1 MMSGGFVSPEQPG
14 SARLLRRQEGFAMKK
29 GKIFESTRA
38 RKEAMAAYIFV
49 APTIIGLL
57 ILNFYPIISTFYLSF
72 CKTGDFGLNNTF
84 VGLNN
89 FVRLFKD
96 PDIPRSL
103 VNTFRYAFVQV
114 TFSISISLVLA
125 VLVNRKMK
133 GVSIYRTIY
142 FLPMICAPA
151 AIAMVWR
158 WMYNSDFGLL
168 NRVLGTNISWTTDP
182 KIAWICV
189 AIVGIWSSIGYNMV
203 LLLGGLQ
210 DIPKDYY
217 EAASIDGATGIDA
230 FFHVTI
236 PLLSPT
242 LFFIIQTGI
251 IGALQLFDL
260 PYMIVDE
267 SSRAVNSVKSVT
279 YLFYQHSFKKGD
291 RGYGSAIVIFM
302 MVVIAIITWLI
313 QKTEKKWVHYN

>member
-1 MMSGGFVSPEQPG
+1 
-14 SARLLRRQEGFAMKK
+14 MKQK
-29 GKIFESTRA
+29 KLFETTRA
-38 RKEAMAAYIFV
+38 RKEAQWAYFMV
-49 APTIIGLL
+49 APTLIGLL
-57 ILNFYPIISTFYLSF
+57 LLNFYPIIQTFWLSF

-84 VGLNN
+84 IGLQN
-89 FVRLFKD
+89 FIDLIHD
-96 PDIPRSL
+96 PEIPQAL
-103 VNTFRYAFVQV
+103 VNTFRYALVQV
-114 TFSISISLVLA
+114 TFSIAISLVLA

-133 GVSIYRTIY
+133 GVTIYRTIY

-158 WMYNSDFGLL
+158 WMFNQDFGIL
-168 NRVLGTNISWTTDP
+168 NKMLGTNISWTTDP
-182 KIAWICV
+182 NIAWICV
-189 AIVGIWSSIGYNMV
+189 AVVGIWSSLGYNMV

-210 DIPKDYY
+210 DIPKDFY
-217 EAASIDGATGIDA
+217 EAAEIDGATGIKQ
-230 FFHVTI
+230 FFHITI

-260 PYMIVDE
+260 PYMIIDE
-267 SSRAVNSVKSVT
+267 SIRAVKSVKSVT
-279 YLFYQHSFKKGD
+279 YLFYQHSFERGE

-302 MVVIAIITWLI
+302 MVVISIITWVI

>member
-1 MMSGGFVSPEQPG
+1 MIDSKEKDMS
-14 SARLLRRQEGFAMKK
+14 MKK
-29 GKIFESTRA
+29 KLFPSPRA
-38 RKEAMAAYIFV
+38 WKEAKAAYLFV
-49 APTIIGLL
+49 APTLIGLL

-84 VGLNN
+84 AGLVNYA
-89 FVRLFKD
+89 RLIRD
-96 PDIPRSL
+96 PDIPQSL
-103 VNTFRYAFVQV
+103 LNTFRYALVQV
-114 TFSISISLVLA
+114 SFSISLSLVLA
-125 VLVNRKMK
+125 VLVNRKMRA
-133 GVSIYRTIY
+133 VSVYRTIY

-158 WMYNSDFGLL
+158 WMFNSDFGLL
-168 NRVLGTNISWTTDP
+168 NKLLGTHISWTTNP
-182 KIAWICV
+182 NTAWLCV
-189 AIVGIWSSIGYNMV
+189 AVVGVWSSLGYNMV
-203 LLLGGLQ
+203 LLRGGLQ

-217 EAASIDGATGIDA
+217 EAAAIDGASGIDA

-260 PYMIVDE
+260 PYMIIDE
-267 SSRAVNSVKSVT
+267 SSRAMGTVKSVT
-279 YLFYQHSFKKGD
+279 YLFYQHSFMKGE

-302 MVVIAIITWLI
+302 MLVIALITWLI
-313 QKTEKKWVHYN
+313 QRTEKRWVHYN

>member
-1 MMSGGFVSPEQPG
+1 
-14 SARLLRRQEGFAMKK
+14 MKQK
-29 GKIFESTRA
+29 KLFETTRA
-38 RKEAMAAYIFV
+38 RKEAQWAYFMV
-49 APTIIGLL
+49 APTLIGLL
-57 ILNFYPIISTFYLSF
+57 LLNFYPIIQTFWLSF

-84 VGLNN
+84 IGLQN
-89 FVRLFKD
+89 FIDLIHD
-96 PDIPRSL
+96 PEIPQAL
-103 VNTFRYAFVQV
+103 VNTFRYALVQV
-114 TFSISISLVLA
+114 TFSIAISLVLA

-133 GVSIYRTIY
+133 GVTIYRTIY

-158 WMYNSDFGLL
+158 WMFNQDFGIL
-168 NRVLGTNISWTTDP
+168 NKMLGTNISWTTDP
-182 KIAWICV
+182 NIAWICV
-189 AIVGIWSSIGYNMV
+189 AVVGIWSSLGYNMV

-210 DIPKDYY
+210 DIPKDFY
-217 EAASIDGATGIDA
+217 EAAEIDGATGIKQ
-230 FFHVTI
+230 FFHITI

-260 PYMIVDE
+260 PYMIIDE
-267 SSRAVNSVKSVT
+267 SSRAVKSVKSVT
-279 YLFYQHSFKKGD
+279 YLFYQHSFERGE

-302 MVVIAIITWLI
+302 MVVISIITWVI

>member
-1 MMSGGFVSPEQPG
+1 
-14 SARLLRRQEGFAMKK
+14 
-29 GKIFESTRA
+29 
-38 RKEAMAAYIFV
+38 
-49 APTIIGLL
+49 
-57 ILNFYPIISTFYLSF
+57 
-72 CKTGDFGLNNTF
+72 
-84 VGLNN
+84 
-89 FVRLFKD
+89 
-96 PDIPRSL
+96 
-103 VNTFRYAFVQV
+103 
-114 TFSISISLVLA
+114 
-125 VLVNRKMK
+125 MK
-133 GVSIYRTIY
+133 GVTIYHTIY

-158 WMYNSDFGLL
+158 WMFNQDFGIL
-168 NRVLGTNISWTTDP
+168 NKILGTNISWTTDP
-182 KIAWICV
+182 AIAWICV
-189 AIVGIWSSIGYNMV
+189 AVVGIWSSIGYNMV

-217 EAASIDGATGIDA
+217 EAAEIDGATGINA
-230 FFHVTI
+230 FFHITI

-267 SSRAVNSVKSVT
+267 SSRAVRSVKSVT
-279 YLFYQHSFKKGD
+279 YLFYQHSFERGE

-302 MVVIAIITWLI
+302 MIIIGIITYLI

>member
-1 MMSGGFVSPEQPG
+1 
-14 SARLLRRQEGFAMKK
+14 MKTK
-29 GKIFESTRA
+29 GVKLFKTTRS
-38 RKEAMAAYIFV
+38 RKEAKWAYLFV
-49 APTIIGLL
+49 TPTIIGLL
-57 ILNFYPIISTFYLSF
+57 VLNFYPIISTFYLSF
-72 CKTGDFGLNNTF
+72 CKTGDFGLNNIF
-84 VGLNN
+84 VGLDN
-89 FVRLFKD
+89 FVKLFHD
-96 PDIPRSL
+96 PDIPQAL
-103 VNTFRYAFVQV
+103 VNTFRYAFFQV
-114 TFSISISLVLA
+114 TISIALSLVLA

-158 WMYNSDFGLL
+158 WMFNQDFGIL
-168 NRVLGTNISWTTDP
+168 NKILGTNISWTTDP
-182 KIAWICV
+182 EIAWICV
-189 AIVGIWSSIGYNMV
+189 AVVGIWSSLGYNMV

-217 EAASIDGATGIDA
+217 EAAAIDGATGVKA
-230 FFHVTI
+230 FFHLTI

-260 PYMIVDE
+260 PYMIIDE
-267 SSRAVNSVKSVT
+267 SSRAIQSVKSVT
-279 YLFYQHSFKKGD
+279 YLFYQYSFERGD

-302 MVVIAIITWLI
+302 MLIISIITYVI